1 VNLQFSQ
8 TLPFASRSTEEIRI
22 MPHGFVMR
30 RGIAD
35 GSCLYLKVDK
45 SGAKRWI
52 LRLVIHGKRHDLG
65 VGGLSLVSLA
75 EAREEAVRLRKI
87 ARAGGDPLAERRKQ
101 RRAAELGRSIPTFDA
116 AARQVYAEHSK
127 TFRNEL
133 HKKHWIESL
142 EKFVFP
148 FIGDRRMDQIDT
160 GDVLKAL
167 TPIWLKVPET
177 ARRVKQ
183 RTKVIFDWAKASGY
197 RKGLDN
203 PVEGVEKLLPKHNAE
218 DKHFTALLYAN
229 IPAFI
234 RSLRC

>member
-1 VNLQFSQ
+1 
-8 TLPFASRSTEEIRI
+8 
-22 MPHGFVMR
+22 MR
-30 RGIAD
+30 RGMYAD

-52 LRLVIHGKRHDLG
+52 LRLVIHGKRQDLG

-101 RRAAELGRSIPTFDA
+101 RRAAELERSIPTFDA

-197 RKGLDN
+197 RKGSTTRSRASKN
-203 PVEGVEKLLPKHNAE
+203 SSRSTTPKTNTSRLTVCQHPCI
-218 DKHFTALLYAN
+218 HSITAVLTPTYLAVL
-229 IPAFI
+229 ASSF
-234 RSLRC
+234 